1 MHGNLEIG
9 ERIRELRE
17 NLHMS
22 REIFSE
28 KIDISEVFL
37 GQIERGERLL
47 SIKTL
52 SNIVSYT
59 GASSDYI
66 LFGTAKDS
74 TTKKKINRI
83 LDNSSDETVNYMYEI
98 LRNTHSFIKQLKK
111 LQVLEYKH

>member
-1 MHGNLEIG
+1 MQGNLEIG
-9 ERIRELRE
+9 ERIRGIRE
-17 NLHMS
+17 SMNMS

-28 KIDISEVFL
+28 KVDISEVFL

-66 LFGTAKDS
+66 LFGNAKDM

-83 LDNSSDETVNYMYEI
+83 LDNSSEETINFIYGMI
-98 LRNTHSFIKQLKK
+98 RNTHSFIKQLNK
-111 LQVLEYKH
+111 LNNNL